1 MFGVLF
7 VGLRIGVLVM
17 IRQSLAL
24 TDSSLTGV
32 AADAM
37 DTASGS
43 RAGIAGFSPGQYT
56 GEWEQAGWRQLKTPG
71 AYECRNFCAMDSAGN
86 GVAVSLYDGFC
97 FHPRYVREFHRYSR
111 RSTRIKISSVREQ
124 VLPSFYPAATISV
137 FQGGKCI
144 LRSVNVFP
152 PGAFRGGR
160 GSPECLVGPNR
171 VTLRQDG
178 TLGLT
183 ARGYPMENTI
193 TGPRYRTSQAIHV
206 DLTFRPLTSG
216 NQHILP
222 LRPDSVD
229 GAQHSWVL
237 AVPMAAV
244 TGRIGQINLADDTM
258 LLNMPLDALGY
269 HDQYFGGSGIGRD
282 VRAISRGHAENQD
295 WAIAWDHTSTSRPCD
310 TDSLIILDKSAAPV
324 IIQHPQSE
332 IAYSRCGGLRNQYPS
347 RMVLHGSDS
356 RGHNVELVVTHQNLI
371 ESSPYLVRNSCSVQL
386 RSRGSKRYL
395 GVGIMET
402 LSTRGLTW
410 PIISDL
416 AARSILQVAA
426 DDPLWRQ

>member
-1 MFGVLF
+1 MGVF
-7 VGLRIGVLVM
+7 IM

-43 RAGIAGFSPGQYT
+43 RAGIAGFSPGQCS

-71 AYECRNFCAMDSAGN
+71 AYECRNFHAMDSAGN

-97 FHPRYVREFHRYSR
+97 FHPRYVREFNRYNR
-111 RSTRIKISSVREQ
+111 RSTRVKISSVREQ
-124 VLPSFYPAATISV
+124 VLPSFYPAATISI

-144 LRSVNVFP
+144 LRSVNIFP
-152 PGAFRGGR
+152 PCAFRGGL

-178 TLGLT
+178 TVGLT
-183 ARGYPMENTI
+183 ARGYPMEHTI
-193 TGPRYRTSQAIHV
+193 TGPRYRTNRAIQV
-206 DLTFRPLTSG
+206 DLTIRPLKSG
-216 NQHILP
+216 SPHIMP
-222 LRPDSVD
+222 LRPDSPD
-229 GAQHSWVL
+229 GAQHCWVL

-244 TGRIGQINLADDTM
+244 TGRVRQINLTDDTM
-258 LLNMPLDALGY
+258 LLNMPLDGLGY
-269 HDQYFGGSGIGRD
+269 YDQYFGGSGMGRD
-282 VRAISRGHAENQD
+282 VRAISRGHAVNQD
-295 WAIAWDHTSTSRPCD
+295 WAIAWDHTNTSRPCD
-310 TDSLIILDKSAAPV
+310 TDSLIILDQTAAPV
-324 IIQHPQSE
+324 VVQNPQSE
-332 IAYSRCGGLRNQYPS
+332 IAYARCNNLRNQYPV

-356 RGHNVELVVTHQNLI
+356 RGNNVELIVQHQDLI
-371 ESSPYLVRNSCSVQL
+371 ESSPYLVRNSCSVQV
-386 RSRGSKRYL
+386 RSRGAKRYL
-395 GVGIMET
+395 GVGIIET

-416 AARSILQVAA
+416 SSRSILHVDA